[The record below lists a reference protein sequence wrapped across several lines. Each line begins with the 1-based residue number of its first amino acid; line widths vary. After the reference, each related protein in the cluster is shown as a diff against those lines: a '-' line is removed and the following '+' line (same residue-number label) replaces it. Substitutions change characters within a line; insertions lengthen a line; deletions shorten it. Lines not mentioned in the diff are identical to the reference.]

1 MQCARAG
8 VPGRCLRHTLLNSTY
23 PPRHAPSGPRCPGSE
38 IDKSRPAEGLSAR
51 GSRSAREGDGLRGDG
66 GYPPFFCGSLSL
78 ACNHSGRKRRAEGAF
93 VVRGVGESGVYNTL
107 PFFFSIFYL
116 FYLTMTAIWMGLCL
130 NRFFYHARLQMAGIY
145 CKQPASFRDPKNPHS
160 YSFTI
165 SATTGQ
171 KHACRIEKENE
182 NRKAAFLPID
192 TFIMTCRTEK
202 RGG

>member
-1 MQCARAG
+1 M
-8 VPGRCLRHTLLNSTY
+8 PGRCLRHTLLNSTY

-78 ACNHSGRKRRAEGAF
+78 ACIHSGRKRRAEGAF

-107 PFFFSIFYL
+107 PFFFPIFYL

-130 NRFFYHARLQMAGIY
+130 NRFFIMRGYKWQVYIASNRRRLEIPKIHTVAPLPSQRRPIKSM
-145 CKQPASFRDPKNPHS
+145 PA
-160 YSFTI
+160 
-165 SATTGQ
+165 
-171 KHACRIEKENE
+171 E
-182 NRKAAFLPID
+182 
-192 TFIMTCRTEK
+192 
-202 RGG
+202 